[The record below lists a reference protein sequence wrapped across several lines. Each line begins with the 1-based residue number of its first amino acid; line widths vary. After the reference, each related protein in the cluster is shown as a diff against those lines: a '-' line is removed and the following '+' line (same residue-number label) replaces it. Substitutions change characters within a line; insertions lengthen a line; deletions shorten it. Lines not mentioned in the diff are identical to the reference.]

1 MKTKLITL
9 CVAGSLALPVVTTLT
24 GCDRNH
30 DSVQR
35 ERTSGEF
42 VDDKALTA
50 KVKSALH
57 DNPEYKFD
65 DVNVTAFKGTV
76 QLSGFVAT
84 SDQKKKAG
92 DIAEKVEGVKRVENN
107 ITVKS

>member
-9 CVAGSLALPVVTTLT
+9 CVAGSLAVPVVTTLT
-24 GCDRNH
+24 GCDRNR
-30 DSVQR
+30 DSVQS

-57 DNPEYKFD
+57 DNAEYKFD

-92 DIAEKVEGVKRVENN
+92 DIAEKVEGVKHVENN